1 MYIYI
6 YMLHKTFCA
15 KYLSDFFAVAHRN
28 HGRHSTGTQIDVVS
42 SVQKLQNPWCERSDS
57 NIYF

>member
-1 MYIYI
+1 
-6 YMLHKTFCA
+6 MLHKTFCA